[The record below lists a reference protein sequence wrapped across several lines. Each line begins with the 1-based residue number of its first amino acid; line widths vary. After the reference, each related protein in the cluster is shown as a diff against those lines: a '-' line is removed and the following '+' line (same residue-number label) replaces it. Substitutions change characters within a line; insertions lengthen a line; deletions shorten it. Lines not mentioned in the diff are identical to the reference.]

1 MNEKYKIIDNFL
13 DPGYYNLIESVFLG
27 NEAGVKWHYQDDMSG
42 HDDGVISQG
51 FSHSIW
57 YDNAQDSEYYPIL
70 LPMIERI
77 KYMLGNN
84 YCYRL
89 VSFMTLQNGSK
100 RNHAHHV
107 DMPGIKHTSVIYYLN
122 DSDGDTIIYNEECPV
137 GSRERPALEDLNEY
151 KRITPKANRL
161 LVFQG
166 NQWHSSESP
175 VVSPRRVIFN
185 MNFGD
190 TQI

>member
-1 MNEKYKIIDNFL
+1 MKKYEIIDNFL
-13 DPGYYNLIESVFLG
+13 DPGYYNLITSVFLG
-27 NEAGVKWHYQDDMSG
+27 TEAGVKWHYQDDMSG
-42 HDDGVISQG
+42 HDDGVKSQG
-51 FSHSIW
+51 FSHSVW

-89 VSFMTLQNGSK
+89 VSFMTLQTGNK
-100 RNHAHHV
+100 REFAHHV
-107 DMPGIKHTSVIYYLN
+107 DMPGIKHNSVIYYLN
-122 DSDGDTIIYNEECPV
+122 DSDGDTCLYKEEKPLD
-137 GSRERPALEDLNEY
+137 SMERPSLDSLTLAE
-151 KRITPKANRL
+151 RVQPKANRL
-161 LVFQG
+161 LLFQG
-166 NQWHSSESP
+166 NHWHSSESP

-190 TQI
+190 AQI

>member
-13 DPGYYNLIESVFLG
+13 DPGYYNLIVSHFLG
-27 NEAGVKWHYQDDMSG
+27 TNASVKWHYQDDMSG
-42 HDDGVISQG
+42 HDGVTNQG

-84 YCYRL
+84 YCYRV
-89 VSFMTLQNGSK
+89 VSYMTLQTGSK
-100 RNHAHHV
+100 RNFSHHV
-107 DMPGIKHTSVIYYLN
+107 DMPGIKHNSVIYYLN
-122 DSDGDTIIYNEECPV
+122 DSDGDTCLYKEEKPLD
-137 GSRERPALEDLNEY
+137 SMERVSLDSLTLAE
-151 KRITPKANRL
+151 RVQPKANRL
-161 LVFQG
+161 LLFQG

-190 TQI
+190 TKI